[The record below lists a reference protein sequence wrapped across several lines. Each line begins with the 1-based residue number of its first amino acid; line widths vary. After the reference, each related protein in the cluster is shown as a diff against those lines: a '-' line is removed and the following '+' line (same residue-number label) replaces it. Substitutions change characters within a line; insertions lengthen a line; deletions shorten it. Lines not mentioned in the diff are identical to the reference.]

1 MLGHLWGALSHDI
14 GIDLGTAN
22 TLVLV
27 SGKGIVI
34 REPSIVAIHKKSKQ
48 IVAVGSEAKKMV
60 GKMPSNLAYV
70 RPLRDGVISDFDMA
84 MAMLQHFIKA
94 VHVRDSFIPK
104 IPRPRVVIGIP
115 SGVTAVEKRAVQ
127 DATLNAGAREAY
139 LVEEAMAA
147 AVGAGLPIDEA
158 TGSMIV
164 DVGGG
169 TTEIATIS
177 LGGMV
182 ASRSLR
188 VAGDE
193 MDQDIINYAR
203 SRHNLLIGERTAEEV
218 KIAVG
223 NAYPTKDSRKTR
235 LRGRDLATGLPKEV
249 AITSEEAREAIS
261 GTLNQIVLGIKDT
274 IEDTPPEIVSDF
286 IERGVVITGG
296 GALLPGMAEK
306 IAKELGMPV
315 RVADDPLTTVVR
327 GTGIILQDVRL
338 LDRVRSQGGLSQ

>member
-1 MLGHLWGALSHDI
+1 MIDRLWRVFAHDI

-34 REPSIVAIHKKSKQ
+34 REPSVVALHKKSKQ
-48 IVAVGSEAKKMV
+48 IIAVGTEAKKMV
-60 GKMPSNLAYV
+60 GKMPSNLTYV
-70 RPLRDGVISDFDMA
+70 RPLRDGVISDFDIA
-84 MAMLQHFIKA
+84 MAMLRYFIRS
-94 VHVRDSFIPK
+94 VHVRDSLMPK

-147 AVGAGLPIDEA
+147 AVGADLPIDEA

-164 DVGGG
+164 DIGGG
-169 TTEIATIS
+169 TTEVATIS

-182 ASRSLR
+182 ANRSLR

-193 MDQDIINYAR
+193 IDQDIINYAR
-203 SRHNLLIGERTAEEV
+203 IRYNLLIGERTAEEV

-223 NAYPTKDSRKTR
+223 SAYPGGEVRKTK
-235 LRGRDLATGLPKEV
+235 LRGRDLATGLPKE
-249 AITSEEAREAIS
+249 IIISSDEIREAIS

-274 IEDTPPEIVSDF
+274 IEETPPEVVSDF
-286 IERGVVITGG
+286 MERGIVLTGG
-296 GALLPGMAEK
+296 GALLPGIADK
-306 IAKELGMPV
+306 IAKELGMSV
-315 RVADDPLTTVVR
+315 VVAPDPLTTVVR
-327 GTGIILQDVRL
+327 GTGKILEDERL
-338 LDRVRSQGGLSQ
+338 LRKVKSQGGLSQ

>member
-1 MLGHLWGALSHDI
+1 MLGHLWGAFSHDI

-27 SGKGIVI
+27 VGKGIVI

-48 IVAVGSEAKKMV
+48 IIAVGSEAKKMV

-70 RPLRDGVISDFDMA
+70 RPLKDGVISDFDMA
-84 MAMLQHFIKA
+84 MAMLRHFIKA
-94 VHVRDSFIPK
+94 VHVRDSLMPK

-182 ASRSLR
+182 ANRSLR
-188 VAGDE
+188 IAGDE

-223 NAYPTKDSRKTR
+223 NAYPGKDSKKTN
-235 LRGRDLATGLPKEV
+235 LRGRDLATGLPREV
-249 AITSEEAREAIS
+249 VITSEEAREAIS

-286 IERGVVITGG
+286 IERGIVITGG
-296 GALLPGMAEK
+296 GALLPGLAEK

-315 RVADDPLTTVVR
+315 KVADDPLTTVVR
-327 GTGIILQDVRL
+327 GTGLILGDKRL
-338 LDRVRSQGGLSQ
+338 LDRVKFQGGLSQ